1 VKRACAALLAILA
14 AAAASGQ
21 EAPPT
26 GTPSSVSPAALA
38 DVSIEQRLGEK
49 LPLDAAFR
57 DENGRAVRLGDFF
70 GRRPVLLAFVYY
82 ECPMLCSYVESG
94 TLKAMRALPF
104 RAGREFDLV
113 TISIDPS
120 DIPKIAAAKRL
131 DFLRQYGR
139 PGAERGVHFLT
150 GPAASIAAV
159 TSAAGFRYVRDP
171 ETKGFSHAAG
181 ILLAT
186 PDGRLSKYFYGIE
199 YSARDLKLATMEA
212 SGARIGSPV
221 DRVLLYCSHYD
232 PSTGK
237 YGLVV
242 MRVVRLGGIATA
254 GSLGV
259 FMAVMLRRER
269 RRKRP

>member
-1 VKRACAALLAILA
+1 VKRAAAALLALLT
-14 AAAASGQ
+14 AASAAGQ
-21 EAPPT
+21 AAPAV
-26 GTPSSVSPAALA
+26 GTPSSQSAAALA
-38 DVSIEQRLGEK
+38 DVSIEQKLGAR

-57 DENGRAVRLGDFF
+57 DENGRPVRLGDFF

-104 RAGREFDLV
+104 TAGRELDLL

-120 DIPKIAAAKRL
+120 DLPKIAAAKRL

-139 PGAERGVHFLT
+139 PGADAGVHYLT

-171 ETKGFSHAAG
+171 ETKTFSHAAG
-181 ILLAT
+181 TILAT

-212 SGARIGSPV
+212 SSARIGSPV

-232 PSTGK
+232 PTTGK

-242 MRVVRLGGIATA
+242 MRVVRLGGLATV
-254 GSLGV
+254 GSLGA

>member
-1 VKRACAALLAILA
+1 VKRAIAGALAVLA
-14 AAAASGQ
+14 AAAAAGQ
-21 EAPPT
+21 AAPAV
-26 GTPSSVSPAALA
+26 GAPSTESAAALA
-38 DVSIEQRLGEK
+38 DVSIEQKLGAR

-57 DENGRAVRLGDFF
+57 DETGRTVRLGDFF

-104 RAGREFDLV
+104 TAGREFDLV

-120 DIPKIAAAKRL
+120 DLPKIAAAKRL
-131 DFLRQYGR
+131 DFLRQYAR
-139 PGAERGVHFLT
+139 PAADAGVHYLT
-150 GPAASIAAV
+150 GPPASIAAV
-159 TSAAGFRYVRDP
+159 TGAAGFRYVRDP
-171 ETKGFSHAAG
+171 ETKAFSHAAG
-181 ILLAT
+181 VMLAT

-212 SGARIGSPV
+212 SSARIGSPV

-232 PSTGK
+232 PTTGK

-242 MRVVRLGGIATA
+242 MRIVRLGGIATV
-254 GSLGV
+254 GSLGL